1 MLQRCLALL
10 PSSHRLISNGESD
23 VTHMP
28 RSPVLPMV
36 NSRQMNHNHRH
47 RHKNL
52 STCVVSLS
60 LLKGHSEIGVE
71 TKLFLIYVSAEWRKR
86 LSHSRLADALPSAL
100 GGNDIMRI
108 SVSTLCLISIVNA
121 AHTLHFGPVMAALW
135 PALQI

>member
-28 RSPVLPMV
+28 RLPVLPMV

-52 STCVVSLS
+52 PTCVACLL
-60 LLKGHSEIGVE
+60 LLKGHSEIGAE
-71 TKLFLIYVSAEWRKR
+71 TKLFLIYVSAKQRKH
-86 LSHSRLADALPSAL
+86 LSLPRLADALPSAL
-100 GGNDIMRI
+100 GGKDIMRI
-108 SVSTLCLISIVNA
+108 STSTLCLISIVNA
-121 AHTLHFGPVMAALW
+121 AHTLHFGPVISAL
-135 PALQI
+135 